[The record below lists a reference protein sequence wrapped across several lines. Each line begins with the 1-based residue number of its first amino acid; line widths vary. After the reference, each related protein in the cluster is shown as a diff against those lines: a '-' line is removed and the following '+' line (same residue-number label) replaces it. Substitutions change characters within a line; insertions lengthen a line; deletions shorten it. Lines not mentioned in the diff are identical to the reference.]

1 MQPPPSHP
9 KLTSVTTTTLWACG
23 KPLPGVFHMSTV
35 LLVAAWLLLLSGI
48 LPLGPSQGVLAASA
62 LRKDTP
68 CLDADLPNSC
78 NSAHLPGQLWAYRG
92 LQPAISMAARETGL
106 QCWRR
111 ERWQAMGACLKAVSP
126 NSLIMIHF
134 TDQLHVR
141 LTEELQRIALESE
154 NHLQRA
160 ERSCRAV
167 EASLEELKAYTK
179 THAFPDQQAEITF
192 FKEVKPRF
200 LKELFYFIELFY
212 LEAFQPVGGRKK
224 RRAYLQQALDR
235 VSVFF
240 DRHQLLY
247 TYYRMNQSHLDHLF
261 FLRGAGTAL
270 LWPDSTQ
277 ELDPCFSTLHSHQLA
292 RLQASEALRDYLQG
306 QLQQL
311 DRLPEATPGAPRK
324 GMRLAWTASKA
335 SLIELA
341 YALRS
346 RGRSISDK
354 EK

>member
-1 MQPPPSHP
+1 
-9 KLTSVTTTTLWACG
+9 
-23 KPLPGVFHMSTV
+23 
-35 LLVAAWLLLLSGI
+35 
-48 LPLGPSQGVLAASA
+48 
-62 LRKDTP
+62 
-68 CLDADLPNSC
+68 
-78 NSAHLPGQLWAYRG
+78 
-92 LQPAISMAARETGL
+92 
-106 QCWRR
+106 
-111 ERWQAMGACLKAVSP
+111 
-126 NSLIMIHF
+126 MIHF

-311 DRLPEATPGAPRK
+311 DRLPEATPGAPK
-324 GMRLAWTASKA
+324 
-335 SLIELA
+335 I
-341 YALRS
+341 
-346 RGRSISDK
+346 GRAHV
-354 EK
+354 